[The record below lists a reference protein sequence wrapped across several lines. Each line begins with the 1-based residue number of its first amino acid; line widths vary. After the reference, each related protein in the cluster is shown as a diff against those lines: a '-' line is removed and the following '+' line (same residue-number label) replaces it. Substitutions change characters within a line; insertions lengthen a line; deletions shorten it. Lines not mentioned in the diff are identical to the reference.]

1 VKDNF
6 STHASVYAKYRP
18 LYPNSLFEFI
28 YAHVNGFEKAWDAG
42 TGNGQVAKMLSQKF
56 HQVLA
61 TDISAEQLSHA
72 PQLPNIV
79 YRQAAEQIP
88 QTPDAQVDLITVAQA
103 IHWFNRDV
111 FYAEVKRVAKPDALL
126 VVWCYSLAQ
135 VNPEIDS
142 LINHFYEETIGAF
155 WDEERRL
162 VEQGYRTI
170 DFPFKEL
177 PAPQLSMDVYW
188 EIAHVHGY
196 LTSWSAVQ
204 HFIKANGFN
213 PVDALITA
221 LKPLWKGT
229 MLVRF
234 PLHIRAG
241 RV

>member
-1 VKDNF
+1 MKDNF
-6 STHASVYAKYRP
+6 STHASVYARYRP
-18 LYPNSLFEFI
+18 VYPDNLFEFI
-28 YAHVNGFEKAWDAG
+28 YAHVNGFENAWDAG
-42 TGNGQVAKMLSQKF
+42 TGNGQVAKILSQKF
-56 HQVLA
+56 NQVLA

-72 PQLPNIV
+72 PKLPNID
-79 YRQAAEQIP
+79 YRQAAEELPQIP
-88 QTPDAQVDLITVAQA
+88 NARFDLITVAQA

-111 FYAEVKRVAKPDALL
+111 FYAEVKRVAKPNALV

-142 LINHFYEETIGAF
+142 LINHFYAETIGVF

-162 VEQGYRTI
+162 VEQAYRTI
-170 DFPFKEL
+170 DFPFNEL
-177 PAPQLSMDVYW
+177 PAPELSMDVNW
-188 EIAHVHGY
+188 EIEHVQGY

-213 PVDALITA
+213 PVDTLITE

-229 MLVRF
+229 MQVRF

-241 RV
+241 KV